1 MNHWINQGYPIFDKS
16 TKPDELRRN
25 NFGVGALLFERAFRS
40 SRRHKWICSAI
51 FLHCFCSGIQ
61 WNSSS
66 GGYSLTPCL
75 SPKCSPT
82 PSVRFAFHAPGKGSR
97 SFSLLC
103 CFGPYFRQL
112 EPSCQIVGETSRY
125 VNWNHQWFSLSKNGT
140 CHKSTALCDMLRY
153 QCGTWP
159 RKWPVGGMT
168 FSLKWPRG
176 FAPTLTGNIW
186 KYLGPLQVTVK
197 RLQIWLRILLRRPPG
212 LTKCEGAGED
222 KSAVCCMCFP
232 KFGTAKVHQT
242 WQWSVW
248 EDHPQM
254 NVDKLNNIY
263 IYIF

>member
-1 MNHWINQGYPIFDKS
+1 MNLFCDFS
-16 TKPDELRRN
+16 
-25 NFGVGALLFERAFRS
+25 ALL
-40 SRRHKWICSAI
+40 
-51 FLHCFCSGIQ
+51 LQ
-61 WNSSS
+61 WNSMEFILRRLL
-66 GGYSLTPCL
+66 LTTCL

-103 CFGPYFRQL
+103 CFGPYFRQS

-140 CHKSTALCDMLRY
+140 CQKSTALCDMLRY

-176 FAPTLTGNIW
+176 FAPTLTWGWKSLHGNIW
-186 KYLGPLQVTVK
+186 KYLGSLQVTVK

-248 EDHPQM
+248 EDHTQM

-263 IYIF
+263 IYSRTMETIEDEVSSQSWTPPICLPHARWLL